1 MIRQSNGLCKCTEI
15 KDKVTYPNKA
25 LRPVTMMPSYQ
36 ETVMESWYC
45 YNDARIDIKSKEG
58 NPQVE
63 VMTPINLNL

>member
-1 MIRQSNGLCKCTEI
+1 MDCANAQKSKTRSHTQTKPSDRFT
-15 KDKVTYPNKA
+15 V
-25 LRPVTMMPSYQ
+25 MPSYQ

-63 VMTPINLNL
+63 VMTQINLNL